1 MARLAAIAC
10 VALAAKIEETRMPL
24 LLNIQ
29 LYAIAAVD
37 PAVARALRARLFG
50 GDCGCRLSLR
60 EHGARELGLV

>member
-1 MARLAAIAC
+1 
-10 VALAAKIEETRMPL
+10 MPL

-37 PAVARALRARLFG
+37 PAAARALRARLFG